1 MYKKAAKMKLRFQT
15 ERGNLSVED
24 LWKLSLQ
31 DLDKVAINLSE
42 ELENTPKKSFI
53 SEVTTTDAVTT
64 LKFDIVKD
72 IIADKLTEKV
82 EKENATKKR
91 EEKAKLLDLLARK
104 QAQNLETMSEEDI
117 LKKLQELG

>member
-72 IIADKLTEKV
+72 IIADKLTEKA
-82 EKENATKKR
+82 EKENATKKK

-104 QAQNLETMSEEDI
+104 QAQNLETMSEEEI